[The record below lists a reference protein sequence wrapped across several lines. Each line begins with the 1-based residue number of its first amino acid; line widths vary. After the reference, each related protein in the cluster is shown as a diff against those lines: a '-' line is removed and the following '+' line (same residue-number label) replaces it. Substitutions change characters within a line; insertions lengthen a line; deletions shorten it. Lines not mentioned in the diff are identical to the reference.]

1 MTFVGLQTEVVVS
14 DVAVNAA
21 LGGEVATTVWTRVR
35 FVGGVT
41 WESMV
46 TLGVTPPKRLW

>member
-21 LGGEVATTVWTRVR
+21 LGGEVATTVGTRVL
-35 FVGGVT
+35 FVGVT

-46 TLGVTPPKRLW
+46 TLGDKSPKTLW